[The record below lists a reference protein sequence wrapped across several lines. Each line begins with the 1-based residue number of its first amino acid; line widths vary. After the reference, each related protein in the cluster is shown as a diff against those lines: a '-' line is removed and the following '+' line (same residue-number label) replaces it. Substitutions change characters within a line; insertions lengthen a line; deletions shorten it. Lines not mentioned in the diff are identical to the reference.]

1 VYRLAVFGGMM
12 DPPHRGHRA
21 VVDAVFEALDIDRVV
36 VVVAGV
42 PPHRAEPTV
51 SARARLTMAVR
62 AFADLEHVVVSDT
75 EVERGEHGEP
85 GYTIDT
91 LTELMQMPSMLG
103 YNELKVELSLVLGA
117 DRVVGFEAWHEWQ
130 SIVKIA
136 ELVVIDRPGLVATP
150 AQIGAIDR
158 LAAAG
163 AQIRRIAMPEVDIS
177 SSQVRDAAQA
187 MDEQRVS
194 ELVPTTIVDD
204 VVRLYGERSGQVP
217 ARIL

>member
-1 VYRLAVFGGMM
+1 
-12 DPPHRGHRA
+12 
-21 VVDAVFEALDIDRVV
+21 
-36 VVVAGV
+36 
-42 PPHRAEPTV
+42 
-51 SARARLTMAVR
+51 
-62 AFADLEHVVVSDT
+62 
-75 EVERGEHGEP
+75 
-85 GYTIDT
+85 
-91 LTELMQMPSMLG
+91 MLG

-150 AQIGAIDR
+150 AQIGAIER